1 MLEALISSR
10 IRRALFEHILSN
22 PTERFYLRGLA
33 KALNLSISPLRREL
47 KRLERS
53 GMLRAEQE
61 GNMLFYTIDRN
72 SPAFLELARVTLT
85 APAEE
90 LVTTGP
96 TKAPSEAQLT
106 ARSSRS
112 EVVLSSLQP
121 PASSFSWKSPLST
134 PVLVGAAGMGMALV
148 LIMAGLAYLNLTNQR
163 LLSKASHVLSTKQAD
178 VTVVVPQPSSSG
190 VMRGARWQVVP
201 GGFGGFSTAREQESY

>member
-1 MLEALISSR
+1 MLEALVSSR

-53 GMLRAEQE
+53 GMLRAEEE
-61 GNMLFYTIDRN
+61 GNMLFYTVDRS

-85 APAEE
+85 VQTNAPA
-90 LVTTGP
+90 TAGM
-96 TKAPSEAQLT
+96 TKAPSGVSVAELPAPDPVP
-106 ARSSRS
+106 AGAG
-112 EVVLSSLQP
+112 VAKASLWQ
-121 PASSFSWKSPLST
+121 SPLST
-134 PVLVGAAGMGMALV
+134 PMLVGAAGVGMALV
-148 LIMAGLAYLNLTNQR
+148 LVVTGLAYLNLTNQR
-163 LLSKASHVLSTKQAD
+163 MLSQASRVLSTKQAD

-201 GGFGGFSTAREQESY
+201 GGFGGFSSAKEQESY